1 MDPLHSQDAF
11 LYKKCKQRVS
21 RKLFLTFAFLI
32 LYCVGVYIGFDIA
45 LLQVDSNGFTI
56 LLATVLLVQLCIY
69 SILFLLLASGSKI
82 YRILYWFA
90 FLFSVILIYV
100 PVSSM
105 LQDTEHFLSYILLI
119 ICMLCK
125 LNVLYHFG
133 HYLYR
138 NPCAK
143 VLYDH
148 VIEVDENGQFQDK
161 RFEKDI
167 RKAQKKLNKKP
178 QTLPDTFT
186 DMDSEIPIM
195 DMDENPNEELFIPKD
210 PYEGLTYQKL
220 SIRLGLIVYV
230 SLGLFP
236 ILVQIFHS
244 LFVSTDYQQIFAN
257 RDIFIACMVS
267 AIIWTLPVFFLYYNH
282 PKSKLSVKCCGAIE
296 LARILIYLPTFI
308 GYFRLEDTSYPLRTF
323 LFFILLDM
331 IRYFFLFRTI
341 YPIFKIAQPE
351 PVNDD
356 DQYD

>member
-32 LYCVGVYIGFDIA
+32 LYCVGVYIGFDTA

-82 YRILYWFA
+82 YRFLYWFA

-178 QTLPDTFT
+178 QTLPDTIT